1 VVADDMN
8 PFVGRTGEL
17 AVLRR
22 LLSEAR
28 SGQPRTVLLTGH
40 AGIGKTSLVE
50 QFLAELDDTT
60 LLRASGEQW
69 EALVA
74 YGVADQLL
82 RTAGVRADVLP
93 ASDARAPGQQPV
105 DVGALLL
112 TSVEDLERHGL
123 VVLLID
129 DVQWADVDSLRALL
143 FTLRRL
149 VGARVLTLLV
159 ARAEDAP
166 GLPEGLRRLTDGTT
180 GRLISLDALDGRSV
194 QRLAGMLGVAP
205 FSLRTAQRVCE
216 HTGGNPL
223 YVRALLT
230 EFPADR
236 WRTWEPALP
245 APAAFAGRI
254 VSSLA
259 TCGPAARA
267 LLAACRVLGV
277 RSA

>member
-1 VVADDMN
+1 MN

-22 LLSEAR
+22 LVSEAR
-28 SGQPRTVLLTGH
+28 SGRPRTVLLTGQ

-50 QFLAELDDTT
+50 QVLAELDDTT

-93 ASDARAPGQQPV
+93 TSDARAAGQQPV

-112 TSVEDLERHGL
+112 TSVEDLERRGL

-143 FTLRRL
+143 FPLRRL
-149 VGARVLTLLV
+149 VGARVFFLMIRRPPRSTLF
-159 ARAEDAP
+159 P
-166 GLPEGLRRLTDGTT
+166 YTT
-180 GRLISLDALDGRSV
+180 LFR
-194 QRLAGMLGVAP
+194 
-205 FSLRTAQRVCE
+205 
-216 HTGGNPL
+216 
-223 YVRALLT
+223 
-230 EFPADR
+230 
-236 WRTWEPALP
+236 
-245 APAAFAGRI
+245 
-254 VSSLA
+254 
-259 TCGPAARA
+259 PAARA
-267 LLAACRVLGV
+267 GDPDGRVAAGHARAALAVAA
-277 RSA
+277 RSRAADRKSTRLNSSHDQISYAVFCL

>member
-1 VVADDMN
+1 RRYSGALASLRYGPCSMRPRSQGEDLLVVVADDMN
-8 PFVGRTGEL
+8 PSAGGTGEL

-28 SGQPRTVLLTGH
+28 SGQPRTVLLTGQ

-50 QFLAELDDTT
+50 QVLAELDDTT

-74 YGVADQLL
+74 SGVAAQLL

-93 ASDARAPGQQPV
+93 TSDARAAGQQPV

-112 TSVEDLERHGL
+112 TSVEDLERRGL

-159 ARAEDAP
+159 A
-166 GLPEGLRRLTDGTT
+166 
-180 GRLISLDALDGRSV
+180 
-194 QRLAGMLGVAP
+194 
-205 FSLRTAQRVCE
+205 
-216 HTGGNPL
+216 
-223 YVRALLT
+223 
-230 EFPADR
+230 
-236 WRTWEPALP
+236 
-245 APAAFAGRI
+245 
-254 VSSLA
+254 
-259 TCGPAARA
+259 
-267 LLAACRVLGV
+267 
-277 RSA
+277 

>member
-159 ARAEDAP
+159 ARAEAAP
-166 GLPEGLRRLTDGTT
+166 ELAPRPSEPPRTGAKQAPRTIPHSPQATKTAASAVPE
-180 GRLISLDALDGRSV
+180 
-194 QRLAGMLGVAP
+194 P
-205 FSLRTAQRVCE
+205 
-216 HTGGNPL
+216 P
-223 YVRALLT
+223 
-230 EFPADR
+230 
-236 WRTWEPALP
+236 
-245 APAAFAGRI
+245 PAASTI
-254 VSSLA
+254 VI
-259 TCGPAARA
+259 R
-267 LLAACRVLGV
+267 RN
-277 RSA
+277 R